1 MVAVDDENGDF
12 DGKVFVFEI
21 RVVTENVVFLV
32 SLAVDVFLENVS
44 GSNDCFFRGIVMVK

>member
-21 RVVTENVVFLV
+21 RVVAENVVFLV